1 VKSGHGLEKDAARV
15 RENGDRAKQSE
26 RRFSMMGHVASARP
40 LILILVFFGALAPIV
55 ISAGESFAAE
65 AAGQAPGAEVVR
77 FDPALDALIAP
88 GTEIEKVAA
97 GFKFTEGPMWRE
109 GRLWISDVVG
119 DKIYAVSPAGQ
130 VDLLLDRAGGY
141 KDPPPGKYLG
151 PNAMVTNQDGTV
163 LVAQQGGR
171 KLVRIDRQLRLV
183 TFLDRFEGKKF
194 NSPNDL
200 VFAPDKSLWFTDPP
214 YGLPGGDKDPDKQIP
229 FNGVYR
235 YANGRLTA
243 AIKDLTLPNGLG
255 FSPDGKTIYVCN
267 SGPKMAVHQYRV
279 APDGS
284 LAEGRILVG
293 FSDGSGPGVPDGMK
307 VDSRGNIWTTA
318 PGGIRVVAPDGQIL
332 GQIKLPETAANL
344 AWADGGRTLYITAQ
358 TSVYR
363 LKVRTLGKMPLYQ
376 K

>member
-1 VKSGHGLEKDAARV
+1 MGYFRSSYKSVLLCGLA
-15 RENGDRAKQSE
+15 
-26 RRFSMMGHVASARP
+26 
-40 LILILVFFGALAPIV
+40 LIVMT
-55 ISAGESFAAE
+55 AGEIRVANAVDSGSVSPAPDAE
-65 AAGQAPGAEVVR
+65 IIR
-77 FDPALDALIAP
+77 LDKALDALVAP
-88 GTEIEKVAA
+88 GTQIEKVAS

-119 DKIYAVSPAGQ
+119 DKIFAVSPAGK
-130 VDLLLDRAGGY
+130 VDLLVDKAGGY

-151 PNAMVTNQDGTV
+151 PNAMVTDKDGSV
-163 LVAQQGGR
+163 LLAQQGGR
-171 KLVRIDRQLRLV
+171 KLMRITDPLHNSQLKLSL
-183 TFLDRFEGKKF
+183 FLDTFDGRKF

-200 VFAPDKSLWFTDPP
+200 VFAPDGSLWFTDPS
-214 YGLPGGDKDPDKQIP
+214 YGLTGGDKDPAKEIP

-235 YANGRLTA
+235 FADGKLTA

-255 FSPDGKTIYVCN
+255 FSPDGKTFYVCN

-284 LAEGRILVG
+284 LTEGPILIA
-293 FSDGSGPGVPDGMK
+293 FPDDSGPGVPDGMK
-307 VDSRGNIWTTA
+307 VDTAGNIWTTA
-318 PGGIRVVAPDGQIL
+318 PGGIRIVAPGGKVF

-344 AWADGGRTLYITAQ
+344 AWADGGKTLYITAQ

-363 LKVRTLGKMPLYQ
+363 LKVVTLGKMPLYQ